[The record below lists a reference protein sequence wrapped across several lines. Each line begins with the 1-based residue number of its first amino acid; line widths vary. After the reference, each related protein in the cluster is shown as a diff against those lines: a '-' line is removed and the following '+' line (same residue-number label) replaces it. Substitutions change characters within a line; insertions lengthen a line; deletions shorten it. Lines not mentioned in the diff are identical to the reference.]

1 MNIKSHL
8 SILGKPVKDKVTG
21 MKGIVSSV
29 SFDLYG
35 CIQVIVN
42 PGLGKDGKPQ
52 DQLWFDIG
60 RMEILSQTP
69 VMKQPDYDFGPISEG
84 KKGAA
89 EKPSFM
95 KC

>member
-42 PGLGKDGKPQ
+42 PGLGKTASRK
-52 DQLWFDIG
+52 I
-60 RMEILSQTP
+60 S
-69 VMKQPDYDFGPISEG
+69 FGLTLGGWRS
-84 KKGAA
+84 
-89 EKPSFM
+89 
-95 KC
+95 